1 MHFFYFKG
9 SRTPLLSL
17 TRRMHLL
24 NFLRG
29 GFIPEGGAVALIQFS
44 PIELQLYRGTMFSVV
59 RRPLERERWV
69 FGTAAPVLKWGY
81 YLHSNSLVLR
91 GFRSYHQP
99 EF

>member
-1 MHFFYFKG
+1 MHFFYLKG

-59 RRPLERERWV
+59 RRPLERERWARLWDRSSSIEM
-69 FGTAAPVLKWGY
+69 GLLSSLK
-81 YLHSNSLVLR
+81 LP
-91 GFRSYHQP
+91 GFKR
-99 EF
+99 F